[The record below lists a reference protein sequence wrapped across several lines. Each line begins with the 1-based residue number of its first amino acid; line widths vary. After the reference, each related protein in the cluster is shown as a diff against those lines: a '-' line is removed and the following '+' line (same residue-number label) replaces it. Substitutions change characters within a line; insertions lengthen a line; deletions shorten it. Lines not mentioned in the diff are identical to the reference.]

1 MTRNA
6 GHLLVNDHL
15 ISSDRSFHHSIFLFR
30 FFRPF
35 PPLLREPSCLYM
47 SFPSNLSHVPWPVP
61 ILINVLDLFPTI
73 FNVPFY
79 VPICAMYNV
88 KQFKVFKLLFFIR
101 FVQISLFVWS
111 NTHVPFLV
119 PMLNVQ
125 LHKPISL
132 IANQMKLISLI
143 YHIQFWMWHF

>member
-1 MTRNA
+1 MIISS
-6 GHLLVNDHL
+6 HL
-15 ISSDRSFHHSIFLFR
+15 IVHFIIQSFFSVFFVHS
-30 FFRPF
+30 
-35 PPLLREPSCLYM
+35 PLSFVNLHVCICHSLLICLT
-47 SFPSNLSHVPWPVP
+47 S
-61 ILINVLDLFPTI
+61 LDLFPYSSMSLI
-73 FNVPFY
+73 YSQPFSMFHFTSLY
-79 VPICAMYNV
+79 VQCIMSNSSKSSNFC
-88 KQFKVFKLLFFIR
+88 FFIR